1 MLARRGENRTNSRN
15 ILRNSSRISL
25 EVRSM
30 VYELKLAKDVSIVCT
45 TLEELV
51 SLVERLTSLGY
62 DVQAQRELLNK
73 TMKNKIVS

>member
-1 MLARRGENRTNSRN
+1 
-15 ILRNSSRISL
+15 
-25 EVRSM
+25 M